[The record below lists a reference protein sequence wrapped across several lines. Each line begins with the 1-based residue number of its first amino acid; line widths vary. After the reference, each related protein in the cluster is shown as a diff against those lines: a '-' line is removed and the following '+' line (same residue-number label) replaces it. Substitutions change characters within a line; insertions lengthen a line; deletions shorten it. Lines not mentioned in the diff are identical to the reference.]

1 LQVVVNKRLSRGL
14 QFQSAY
20 TWSKSLDTT
29 QGQMY
34 ASDCGASG
42 GLQALNPFNQ
52 AYDKGP
58 SCFDATQNWH
68 FNLLYHVPNIKSDK
82 LIVNKVLNGWWLGN
96 IVTIQSGYPFTPVL
110 GVNRSNSGVFG
121 GAQPDRPDLV
131 TTAVTPTTGKAA
143 GLNFVPYDPNTVI
156 TGNPNMWFNPL
167 MFQLPQAGTLGDAS
181 RDLLRG
187 PGLGTWHV
195 SFNKDTRMSWL
206 GENGALQFRAE
217 IFNILNRANFS
228 LPGGQVFTGTQTD
241 PVGASEGPVNTVAK
255 ISSTSTSSRQMQLA
269 LKLVF

>member
-1 LQVVVNKRLSRGL
+1 
-14 QFQSAY
+14 
-20 TWSKSLDTT
+20 
-29 QGQMY
+29 MY
-34 ASDCGASG
+34 ASDCGAAG
-42 GLQALNPFNQ
+42 GLQALDPFNQ

-82 LIVNKVLNGWWLGN
+82 LVVNKLLNGWWLGN

-121 GAQPDRPDLV
+121 GAQPDRPDLGTGIGAATFSCSGTSSAFPGAPACGSQGTPGKV
-131 TTAVTPTTGKAA
+131 TYTYIP
-143 GLNFVPYDPNTVI
+143 FDPSTVI

-187 PGLGTWHV
+187 PGVGTWHV
-195 SFNKDTRMSWL
+195 SFNKDTKMSWL
-206 GENGALQFRAE
+206 GENGSLQFRAE

-228 LPGGQVFTGTQTD
+228 LPSGTTFTGTLTD
-241 PVGASEGPVNTVAK
+241 VAGATEAPVNAVAK